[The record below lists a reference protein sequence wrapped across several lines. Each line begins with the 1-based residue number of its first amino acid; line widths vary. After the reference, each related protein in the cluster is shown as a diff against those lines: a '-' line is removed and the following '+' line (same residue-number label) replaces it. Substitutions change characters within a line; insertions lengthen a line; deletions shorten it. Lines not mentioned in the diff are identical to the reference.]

1 MSQYSFEAAY
11 TESRNRLTVAF
22 RIILAIPHLVVSQV
36 WGYLAQILALVQWF
50 IALFTGQRND
60 GIWNMQRQ
68 WLDYSSRVSGYVGLL
83 YDPYPA
89 FGTAPGPVP
98 VVTSIEFEQSANR
111 LTVGLRF
118 LWIIPAALLA
128 AVIGIGALFVG
139 LVSWFAI
146 LFTGKHPRGMWDFLH
161 RAMKYSQQ
169 VQAYGLLLTDT
180 YPKWV

>member
-1 MSQYSFEAAY
+1 MSQYTFDAAY
-11 TESRNRLTVAF
+11 TEPRNRLTVAF
-22 RIILAIPHLVVSQV
+22 RIILAIPHLIVSQV

-50 IALFTGQRND
+50 IAVFTGQRND

-68 WLDYSSRVSGYVGLL
+68 WLDYSSRVSGYTSLL

-98 VVTSIEFEQSANR
+98 VVTGIEMEQPANR
-111 LTVGLRF
+111 LTVGLRII
-118 LWIIPAALLA
+118 WMIPAVLLA
-128 AVIGIGALFVG
+128 IVISIGAMFVG

-161 RAMKYSQQ
+161 RAIKYSQQ
-169 VQAYGLLLTDT
+169 VQAYGLLMTDT
-180 YPKWV
+180 YPKWA